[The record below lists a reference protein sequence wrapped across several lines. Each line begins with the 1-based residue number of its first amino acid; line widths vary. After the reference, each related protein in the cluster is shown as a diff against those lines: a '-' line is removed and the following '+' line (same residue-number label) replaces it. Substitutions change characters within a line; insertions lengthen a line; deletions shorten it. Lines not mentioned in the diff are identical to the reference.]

1 DVEPEQRLGIRG
13 AQVETP
19 VVELDADAVD
29 VLDPLRTRRVL
40 LLDAPHRRRGVF
52 DAPVDLAARRKERH
66 PFLDELGKLGAALAH
81 DLREQQPRNHAA
93 VGIRETAEIVMR
105 AHLAAVDRVDL
116 AHRLLDE
123 RMAGL
128 ALHGLAAGALDEI
141 DRAPRE
147 PRIVHDR
154 LAGILLEETHR
165 EEPDDVVALDE
176 RAFLVE
182 EEAAVE
188 VAVPCETEIRAGLA
202 DLLDRHDAVALDH
215 RIRHAVRERAVRRVM
230 ELHELERQV
239 RLEQVHD
246 RARAAVAGV
255 HDDLQG
261 LQRLAIDV
269 AQQVLDVR
277 RPDVDRL
284 ARAFALGLAE
294 RLALR
299 DRLDVLEAGI
309 GADRPRLLADH
320 LHAVV
325 VRRIVARG
333 DHDAAVEL
341 LVESGE
347 VDDLGA
353 DDA

>member
-1 DVEPEQRLGIRG
+1 SHRFRGRGGLLEATTLARRPRRRDDAHHSPALFRALLRLPADLREQLVRLRAHQRRVAAALDVEPEQRLGIRG

-215 RIRHAVRERAVRRVM
+215 RIRHAVRER
-230 ELHELERQV
+230 
-239 RLEQVHD
+239 
-246 RARAAVAGV
+246 
-255 HDDLQG
+255 
-261 LQRLAIDV
+261 
-269 AQQVLDVR
+269 
-277 RPDVDRL
+277 
-284 ARAFALGLAE
+284 
-294 RLALR
+294 
-299 DRLDVLEAGI
+299 
-309 GADRPRLLADH
+309 
-320 LHAVV
+320 
-325 VRRIVARG
+325 
-333 DHDAAVEL
+333 
-341 LVESGE
+341 
-347 VDDLGA
+347 
-353 DDA
+353 

>member
-1 DVEPEQRLGIRG
+1 
-13 AQVETP
+13 
-19 VVELDADAVD
+19 
-29 VLDPLRTRRVL
+29 
-40 LLDAPHRRRGVF
+40 
-52 DAPVDLAARRKERH
+52 
-66 PFLDELGKLGAALAH
+66 
-81 DLREQQPRNHAA
+81 
-93 VGIRETAEIVMR
+93 GIRETAEIVMR

-284 ARAFALGLAE
+284 DRAFALGLAE

-353 DDA
+353 DDADIEHVDARVGEAARERRREGRARQADIAPDGHPACADELGVSAADAVGDVLVELARDAAADVVGLETGDFLHSPF